1 MMIVGS
7 DFIDNNTS
15 FNTAMKHDGPN
26 VFIQAYAT
34 SGIVANTPMAIQF
47 MGSGYNAT
55 VLIASIY
62 GYVGVPEDGAAL
74 ASGCVGW
81 VQIAG
86 KASDVQGAD
95 TSFSGSVGHN
105 VYWAGGTGL
114 GATVS
119 GNVGNQDIGQVG
131 VLLEE
136 TDDST
141 TGLIFLTGVW
151 ATPI

>member
-15 FNTAMKHDGPN
+15 FNTVMKRNGPN
-26 VFIQAYAT
+26 VFVQAYAE
-34 SGIVANTPMAIQF
+34 SGIVANTPMAVQF

-55 VLIASIY
+55 VLIGSVY
-62 GYVGVPEDGAAL
+62 GYVGLPEDGASL

-81 VQIAG
+81 VQIRG
-86 KASDVQGAD
+86 KASDVQGGTA
-95 TSFSGSVGHN
+95 SFKGSVGHN

-136 TDDST
+136 ADDST
-141 TGLIFLTGVW
+141 TALIYLTGMW